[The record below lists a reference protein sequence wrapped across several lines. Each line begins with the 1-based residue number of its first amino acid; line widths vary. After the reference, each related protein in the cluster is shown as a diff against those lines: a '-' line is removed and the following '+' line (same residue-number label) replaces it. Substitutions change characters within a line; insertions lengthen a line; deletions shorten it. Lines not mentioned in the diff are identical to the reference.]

1 MCLMRQLL
9 FLLVLA
15 SWCSLFTG
23 CGGCGGSL
31 EAQMKARQRK
41 MPEPT
46 GVAQAPAAASPESG
60 DGELVSPSAE
70 KNVLPPG
77 AQSPVP
83 MLMPESAV
91 ADEGGYSKAETEEVP
106 EKPRDE
112 WTDVDRRA
120 QSIKNLEKISHA
132 LQAYVKKRG
141 RLPPS
146 EYAIDGSP
154 YLSWRVLILEELGY
168 PELRARFQDEPWNS
182 KNNLLLL
189 DYMPPEYQSPERTD
203 KKTNYLAVTGGQ
215 SAFWSTSGVALN
227 QLKDGADNTVAIVE
241 VDDQYAQEWTK
252 PSEYFPPPDT
262 PASWI
267 YGLRG
272 EGAFGVM
279 ASGRVVLLPR
289 EMPASRLAAFFTG
302 MGGEPVGSAA
312 ELAVPTAE
320 PPPPMLATVTDDPT
334 VANQGVPL
342 ETEGATAGEGIPA
355 APAGPRVFPGTE
367 TYTADLGKQEI
378 PDEESLAKAREQLK
392 LLFGDRFEKAKTRD
406 QRRQFVQ
413 DLLAEASNVEQ
424 NASDYHELLRIARD
438 LAASI
443 GDADSAL
450 AACELLETRF
460 QLDPLVDRLA
470 ILEKLLKS
478 AGDSTA
484 SETASQE
491 ALHLYWDAFEK
502 DRYEVAIPLSEVALG
517 FARKKVER
525 REIARL
531 QAEHDSLLAARSL
544 YVAAQKAFEKLKGNS
559 ADAAANEAVGRY
571 LCFVKNRWEAGL
583 PYLNRAHDLN
593 LRGMATL
600 ELSTSR
606 TPHETLALADQYW
619 DLADKSKPPQRRG
632 LHLRSVHCY
641 AAIQLLLA
649 TSLDK
654 VKVTRRLEEARN
666 LYGPEQI
673 DPIIAP
679 FRART
684 AVDGLNES

>member
-1 MCLMRQLL
+1 MYRSFAMLILATFCVCLP
-9 FLLVLA
+9 
-15 SWCSLFTG
+15 G
-23 CGGCGGSL
+23 CGGCRGSL
-31 EAQMKARQRK
+31 EAEMRARQRK
-41 MPEPT
+41 APQLVEGTVPSETVDQTETSQNASPVPEPNLSE
-46 GVAQAPAAASPESG
+46 GQ
-60 DGELVSPSAE
+60 PSAE
-70 KNVLPPG
+70 PIAANM
-77 AQSPVP
+77 ATSPQADGS
-83 MLMPESAV
+83 ESQQ
-91 ADEGGYSKAETEEVP
+91 ETDGDA
-106 EKPRDE
+106 EKPREE
-112 WTDVDRRA
+112 WTDIDRRA
-120 QSIKNLEKISHA
+120 RSIKNLEKISRA
-132 LQAYVKKRG
+132 IQAYVKKHG
-141 RLPPS
+141 RLPPPES
-146 EYAIDGSP
+146 SVDGSP

-168 PELRARFQDEPWNS
+168 PELRARFRDEPWNS
-182 KNNLLLL
+182 KNNLALLE
-189 DYMPPEYQSPERTD
+189 YIPPEFQSPERAD
-203 KKTNYLAVTGGQ
+203 NKTNYLAVLGGQ
-215 SAFWSTSGVALN
+215 SAFWSSSGVRLE

-252 PSEYFPPPDT
+252 PGDYTPPVDT
-262 PASWI
+262 PAIWLN
-267 YGLRG
+267 GLRG
-272 EGAFGVM
+272 EGAFGIM
-279 ASGRVVLLPR
+279 ASGRLVLLPR

-312 ELAVPTAE
+312 ELAAPTAE
-320 PPPPMLATVTDDPT
+320 PPPPMLATVADDPT
-334 VANQGVPL
+334 VANQGMPP
-342 ETEGATAGEGIPA
+342 EAEGATAGEGVPA
-355 APAGPRVFPGTE
+355 APTGPRVFPGTE
-367 TYTADLGKQEI
+367 TYAADFGKQEI

-392 LLFGDRFEKAKTRD
+392 LLFGDRFEQAKTRD

-450 AACELLETRF
+450 AASELLETRF

-470 ILEKLLKS
+470 VLEKLLKS

-491 ALHLYWDAFEK
+491 AQRLCWDAFEK

-517 FARKKVER
+517 FARKKEER
-525 REIARL
+525 REVARL
-531 QAEHDSLLAARSL
+531 QSDHDSLLAARSL
-544 YVAAQKAFEKLKGNS
+544 YVAAQKAFEKLGGS
-559 ADAAANEAVGRY
+559 PADAAANEAVGRY

-593 LRGMATL
+593 LRGMAAL

-606 TPHETLALADQYW
+606 SPHETLALADQYW

-641 AAIQLLLA
+641 AVIQSLLA

-673 DPIIAP
+673 DPIIAR
-679 FRART
+679 FRPPT
-684 AVDGLNES
+684 AGDDLYEND